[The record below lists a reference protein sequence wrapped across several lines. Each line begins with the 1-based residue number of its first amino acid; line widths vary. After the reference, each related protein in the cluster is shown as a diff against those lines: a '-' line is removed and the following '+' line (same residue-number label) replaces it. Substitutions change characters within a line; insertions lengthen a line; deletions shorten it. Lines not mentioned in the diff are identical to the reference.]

1 MVETRTNVARTNGAP
16 ARPDNADRRPRIAGA
31 RLLAGASAGAL
42 MFAAAGAVTGA
53 AAQDGGRLNVYNWS
67 DYIGEDTIADF
78 EEEFGIDVSYDVYDN
93 NETVEAK
100 LLAGNSG
107 YDIVVPT
114 AMPFLARLIQA
125 GALQPLDKS
134 RIPNLDNLDPELM
147 ARVETADP
155 GNEYGAIYQWGTNGI
170 GVNVAMVEERLGEVP
185 SSWDLIFDP
194 ETVAQLAD
202 CGVTILDSADE
213 VMDVVINYLG
223 GDPHG
228 EDREMLERAQNHML
242 EVRPHVR
249 YFHSSQYI
257 NDLANGEICVAMGFS
272 GDIFIAADRAA
283 EADNGV
289 EIQYIIPE
297 EGTLIWFDM
306 MAIPADAPNV
316 EAAHTWID
324 YILRP
329 DVMAGITNYV
339 WYANAVPDSLEM
351 VDEEIKTDPAIF
363 PGPETQEKL
372 FAAVTKSPTYNRLE
386 TRAWTR
392 VRTGQ

>member
-1 MVETRTNVARTNGAP
+1 MIDRTTFPTRRTLGA
-16 ARPDNADRRPRIAGA
+16 
-31 RLLAGASAGAL
+31 LAGSVAAVAL
-42 MFAAAGAVTGA
+42 MAGPA
-53 AAQDGGRLNVYNWS
+53 AAQESDQLNVYNWS
-67 DYIGEDTIADF
+67 DYIGEDTIANF
-78 EEEFGIDVSYDVYDN
+78 EEEFGIEVSYDVYDN

-134 RIPNLDNLDPELM
+134 KIPNLENLDPALM
-147 ARVETADP
+147 ERVATADP
-155 GNEYGAIYQWGTNGI
+155 GNEHGAIYQWGTNGI
-170 GVNVAMVEERLGEVP
+170 GVNVDMVEERLGEIP

-194 ETVAQLAD
+194 ETVAKLAD

-213 VMDVVINYLG
+213 VMGVAINYLG
-223 GDPHG
+223 GDPHA
-228 EDREMLERAQNHML
+228 EDTEMLDRATEHLMH
-242 EVRPHVR
+242 VRPHVR

-289 EIQYIIPE
+289 DIRYIIPE

-306 MAIPADAPNV
+306 MAIPADAPHPD
-316 EAAHTWID
+316 AAHKWID

-329 DVMAGITNYV
+329 EVMAGITNYV

-363 PGPETQEKL
+363 PGPEIQESL
-372 FAAVTKSPTYNRLE
+372 FAAVTKSPRYNRQE